1 MSKRFLLW
9 AGMAAVALSL
19 TGAPVWSGTLTLNPF
34 QDNSMY
40 EELPSASNGA
50 GAFLFGGN
58 TTFLNARR
66 ALLQFDVS
74 RIPSGMT
81 VTSATLELKCNQSPL
96 INTASQDFD
105 VHRLTA
111 DWGEAGSDAGD
122 PGGMGAPAADGDAT
136 WTERFFGQGMPWGA
150 AGGDFV
156 AGSSGSA
163 SVGVCT
169 AVAPVSVV
177 FSSDGVVADVQAW
190 VDDASSN
197 HGWILIGDEVESETA
212 RRFVSREHTDR
223 SLIPVLTVEFG
234 EGDPVPASS
243 TVGMLLTIPLLAG
256 ASAFAMHRRAR
267 QS

>member
-1 MSKRFLLW
+1 MSKRILLW

-50 GAFLFGGN
+50 GSFLFGGN

-81 VTSATLELKCNQSPL
+81 VTSATLEIKCNQSPL

-122 PGGMGAPAADGDAT
+122 PGGMGAPAQNGDAT
-136 WTERFFGQGMPWGA
+136 WTERFYDQDMPWDIP
-150 AGGDFV
+150 GGDYV
-156 AGSSGSA
+156 ASSSASA
-163 SVGVCT
+163 SVGICT
-169 AVAPVSVV
+169 AVAPVNAV
-177 FSSDGVVADVQAW
+177 FSSAGLVADVQAW
-190 VDDASSN
+190 VDDVSSN
-197 HGWILIGDEVESETA
+197 HGWILIGNETA
-212 RRFVSREHTDR
+212 LAKRFDSRNHSPGVRPALEIEFEPPPENLPGL
-223 SLIPVLTVEFG
+223 SSNGAVFLVALIFLTGVWIYRC
-234 EGDPVPASS
+234 P
-243 TVGMLLTIPLLAG
+243 
-256 ASAFAMHRRAR
+256 
-267 QS
+267 